1 MMKGAIFLMNWQ
13 QEQAIKVERL
23 QGIMAAKD
31 LDAIYIK
38 RQDNFAWLTCGGIN
52 YVGLGEMGNCGLL
65 VTRDGAL
72 YAVTNRIEEARMR
85 NEEKLEEMGFAIH
98 AETWYENAFEGETI
112 ARLVPSGKVGSD
124 HGLGVSVANDVK
136 LARFSLT
143 EAEIERYQEGGLLT
157 ARAIEETISSVRP
170 GDTEYETVGRLV
182 GIIRSHGMDVVSAM
196 CAADERIYNY
206 RHPVPTDKKITNRV
220 QLGANMRYKGLII
233 CCTRLL
239 NFVPVT
245 AELRAQY
252 MANVEIDCTLMANS
266 KPGKTFVSALEA
278 GRAAYVARGYGEE
291 FKKHHQ
297 GGPIGYAGRD
307 YRVDFSTPGV
317 IAENQAFCWN
327 PSITGTKSEDTVI
340 STSNGILPV
349 SRPIIAPKI
358 TLEIEGQ
365 TFVRPN
371 IWEAC

>member
-1 MMKGAIFLMNWQ
+1 MNWQ
-13 QEQAIKVERL
+13 QEQAIKVQRL

-85 NEEKLEEMGFAIH
+85 DEEKLEEMGFAIH

-112 ARLVPSGKVGSD
+112 ARLVPSGKVGRD
-124 HGLGVSVANDVK
+124 HGTGVNVANDVK

-143 EAEIERYQEGGLLT
+143 EAEIERYKEGGLLT

-220 QLGANMRYKGLII
+220 QLGGNMRYKGLII

-239 NFVPVT
+239 NFVPVS

-252 MANVEIDCTLMANS
+252 MANVEIDCTMQAAS

-278 GRAAYVARGYGEE
+278 GRAAYEARGYGEE

-297 GGPIGYAGRD
+297 GGPIGYVARD

-327 PSITGTKSEDTVI
+327 PSITGTKSEDTII
-340 STSNGILPV
+340 STSNGIIPA

-365 TFVRPN
+365 KFVRPD

>member
-1 MMKGAIFLMNWQ
+1 MNWQ
-13 QEQAIKVERL
+13 QEQAIKVQRL
-23 QGIMAAKD
+23 VNIMTEKD
-31 LDAIYIK
+31 LDAIFIK

-72 YAVTNRIEEARMR
+72 YAITNNIEAARMR
-85 NEEKLEEMGFAIH
+85 DEENLEAMGFAIH
-98 AETWYENAFEGETI
+98 AQTWYENAFEGETI
-112 ARLVPSGKVGSD
+112 AKLVPSGKVGRD
-124 HGLGVSVANDVK
+124 HGTVNSVAGDVK

-143 EAEIERYQEGGLLT
+143 EAEIERYKEGGYLT
-157 ARAIEETISSVRP
+157 AKAIEETISSVRP
-170 GDTEYETVGRLV
+170 GDTEYETIGRLV
-182 GIIRSHGMDVVSAM
+182 GIVRSHGMDVVSAM

-206 RHPVPTDKKITNRV
+206 RHPVPTGKAIQNRV
-220 QLGANMRYKGLII
+220 QLGGNMRYKGLII

-245 AELRAQY
+245 EELRAQY

-266 KPGKTFVSALEA
+266 KPGNTFVSALEA
-278 GRAAYVARGYGEE
+278 GCAAYEARGYGEE

-307 YRVDFSTPGV
+307 YRVDFSTPGI

-340 STSNGILPV
+340 STSKGIIPV

>member
-1 MMKGAIFLMNWQ
+1 MTWQ
-13 QEQAIKVERL
+13 EEQKIKVGRL
-23 QGIMAAKD
+23 QKIMEEKG

-65 VTRDGAL
+65 VTRGGDL
-72 YAVTNRIEEARMR
+72 YAITNNIEAPRMR
-85 NEEKLEEMGFAIH
+85 DEEKLEEMGFAIH
-98 AETWYENAFEGETI
+98 AATWYELAFEGETI
-112 ARLVPSGKVGSD
+112 AKLTGGGKIGRD
-124 HGLGVSVANDVK
+124 HGLTDNVANDVK

-143 EAEIERYQEGGLLT
+143 EAEIKRHQEGGYLT

-170 GDTEYETVGRLV
+170 GDTEHQTIGRLV
-182 GIIRSHGMDVVSAM
+182 ETIRSKGMDVVSAM
-196 CAADERIYNY
+196 CAGDHRIYNY
-206 RHPVPTDKKITNRV
+206 RHPVPTDNVIRERV
-220 QLGANMRYKGLII
+220 QLGGNMRYKGLII

-245 AELRAQY
+245 EQLRAQY
-252 MANVEIDCTLMANS
+252 MANVEIDCTLMAAS
-266 KPGKTFVSALEA
+266 KPGATFVSALEA
-278 GRAAYVARGYGEE
+278 GRAAYEARGYGEE

-340 STSNGILPV
+340 STSKGIIPV
-349 SRPIIAPKI
+349 SRPVIAPKI

-365 TFVRPN
+365 TFVRPD

>member
-1 MMKGAIFLMNWQ
+1 MNWQ
-13 QEQAIKVERL
+13 QEQAIKVQRL
-23 QGIMAAKD
+23 VAIMAAKD

-72 YAVTNRIEEARMR
+72 YAITNKIEEARMR
-85 NEEKLEEMGFAIH
+85 DEEKLEEMGFAIH
-98 AETWYENAFEGETI
+98 AQTWYENAFEGETI
-112 ARLVPSGKVGSD
+112 NKLVPSGKVGRD
-124 HGLGVSVANDVK
+124 HGAAINVANDVK

-143 EAEIERYQEGGLLT
+143 EAEIERYQEGGYLT
-157 ARAIEETISSVRP
+157 AKAIEETISSVRP
-170 GDTEYETVGRLV
+170 GDTEYKTAGRLAC
-182 GIIRSHGMDVVSAM
+182 IIRSQGMDVVSSM
-196 CAADERIYNY
+196 CAADDRISKY
-206 RHPVPTDKKITNRV
+206 RHPVPTDRVIRERV
-220 QLGANMRYKGLII
+220 QLGGNMRYKGLII

-239 NFVPVT
+239 NFVPVS
-245 AELRAQY
+245 EQLRAQY
-252 MANVEIDCTLMANS
+252 MANVEIDCTYMANS

-278 GRAAYVARGYGEE
+278 GRAAYEARGYGEE

-297 GGPIGYAGRD
+297 GGPIGYVARD
-307 YRVDFSTPGV
+307 YRVDFGTPGV

-340 STSNGILPV
+340 STSSGIIPV

>member
-1 MMKGAIFLMNWQ
+1 MTWQ
-13 QEQAIKVERL
+13 EELSIKLGRLVSIMEQR
-23 QGIMAAKD
+23 D
-31 LDAIYIK
+31 LDAIFIK

-65 VTRDGAL
+65 VTRGGEL
-72 YAVTNRIEEARMR
+72 YAVTNKIEEARMR
-85 NEEKLEEMGFAIH
+85 DEEKLEEMGFAIH
-98 AETWYENAFEGETI
+98 AQTWYENAFEGETI
-112 ARLVPSGKVGSD
+112 NKLVPSGKVGRD
-124 HGLGVSVANDVK
+124 HGAVNNIANDVK

-143 EAEIERYQEGGLLT
+143 EAEIERYKEGGYLT
-157 ARAIEETISSVRP
+157 AKAIEETISSVRP
-170 GDTEYETVGRLV
+170 GDSEYKTAGRLAC
-182 GIIRSHGMDVVSAM
+182 IIRSQGMDVVSSM
-196 CAADERIYNY
+196 CAADDRISRY
-206 RHPVPTDKKITNRV
+206 RHPVPTDRIIRERV
-220 QLGANMRYKGLII
+220 QLGGNMRYKGLII

-245 AELRAQY
+245 PELRAQY
-252 MANVEIDCTLMANS
+252 MANVEIDCTMQLAS

-278 GRAAYVARGYGEE
+278 GRAAYEARGYGEE

-297 GGPIGYAGRD
+297 GGPIGYVARD
-307 YRVDFSTPGV
+307 YRVDFATPGV

-340 STSNGILPV
+340 STSKGIIPA

-358 TLEIEGQ
+358 TLEIEGH
-365 TFVRPN
+365 TFVRPD

>member
-1 MMKGAIFLMNWQ
+1 MTTQ
-13 QEQAIKVERL
+13 QEFSIKISRL
-23 QGIMAAKD
+23 VSIMEQRG
-31 LDAIYIK
+31 LDAIYLK

-65 VTRDGAL
+65 VTRGGDL
-72 YAVTNRIEEARMR
+72 HAVTNNIEAPRMR
-85 NEEKLEEMGFAIH
+85 DEEKLEEMGFAIH
-98 AETWYENAFEGETI
+98 AQTWYETAFEEETLR
-112 ARLVPSGKVGSD
+112 ALVPSGRIGRD
-124 HGLGVSVANDVK
+124 HGAADNVANDVK
-136 LARFSLT
+136 LSRFSLT
-143 EAEIERYQEGGLLT
+143 EAEMERYKIGGYLT

-170 GDTEYETVGRLV
+170 GDTEHETVGRLV

-196 CAADERIYNY
+196 CAADERISNY
-206 RHPVPTDKKITNRV
+206 RHPVPSDKKIQNRV
-220 QLGANMRYKGLII
+220 QLGGNMRYKGLII

-239 NFVPVT
+239 NFVPVSE
-245 AELRAQY
+245 ELRRQY
-252 MANVEIDCTLMANS
+252 RANVEIDCTLMAAS
-266 KPGKTFVSALEA
+266 KPGTTFVAALEA
-278 GRAAYVARGYGEE
+278 GRAAYEARGYGEE

-340 STSNGILPV
+340 STANGIVPV
-349 SRPIIAPKI
+349 SRPVIAPRM
-358 TLEIEGQ
+358 TLEVAGQ
-365 TFVRPN
+365 TFVRPE

>member
-1 MMKGAIFLMNWQ
+1 MNWQ
-13 QEQAIKVERL
+13 QEQAIKVQRL
-23 QGIMAAKD
+23 VEIMAAKD

-65 VTRDGAL
+65 VTRGGAL
-72 YAVTNRIEEARMR
+72 YAITNNIEAARMR
-85 NEEKLEEMGFAIH
+85 DEEKLEEMGFAIH
-98 AETWYENAFEGETI
+98 YQTWYENAFEGETL
-112 ARLVPSGKVGSD
+112 AKLVSSGKIGRD
-124 HGLGVSVANDVK
+124 HGTAGSVANDVK

-143 EAEIERYQEGGLLT
+143 EAEIERYKEGGYLT
-157 ARAIEETISSVRP
+157 AKAIEETISSVRP
-170 GDTEYETVGRLV
+170 GDTEYETIGRLV

-206 RHPVPTDKKITNRV
+206 RHPVPSGKAIKNRV
-220 QLGANMRYKGLII
+220 QLGGNMRYKGLII

-245 AELRAQY
+245 EELRAQY
-252 MANVEIDCTLMANS
+252 MANVEIDCTLQANS

-278 GRAAYVARGYGEE
+278 GRAAYEARGYGEE

-307 YRVDFSTPGV
+307 YRVDFATPGV

-340 STSNGILPV
+340 STSNGIIPV

>member
-1 MMKGAIFLMNWQ
+1 MIWQ
-13 QEQAIKVERL
+13 EEQKIKLSRL
-23 QGIMAAKD
+23 YNIMD
-31 LDAIYIK
+31 QRGLDAIYLK

-65 VTRDGAL
+65 VTRDNL
-72 YAVTNRIEEARMR
+72 YAITNHIEAGRMR
-85 NEEKLEEMGFAIH
+85 DEEKLEEMGFAIH
-98 AETWYENAFEGETI
+98 ADTWYENAFEGEAI
-112 ARLVPSGKVGSD
+112 AKLTKGGKVGRD
-124 HGLGVSVANDVK
+124 HGLTDNVANDVK

-143 EAEIERYQEGGLLT
+143 EAEIERYKEGGYLT
-157 ARAIEETISSVRP
+157 AKAIEETISSVRP
-170 GDTEYETVGRLV
+170 GDTEYETIGRLV
-182 GIIRSHGMDVVSAM
+182 GTIRSHGMDVVSAM

-206 RHPVPTDKKITNRV
+206 RHPVPTGKAIKNRV
-220 QLGANMRYKGLII
+220 QLGGNMRYKGLII

-245 AELRAQY
+245 PELRAQY
-252 MANVEIDCTLMANS
+252 MANVEIDCTLMTAS
-266 KPGKTFVSALEA
+266 KPGNTFVSALEA
-278 GRAAYVARGYGEE
+278 GRAAYEARGYGEE

-340 STSNGILPV
+340 STSNGIIPV

-358 TLEIEGQ
+358 TLEIGGQ